1 MLYYQPSCS
10 FNEMDPVSAKCLRD
24 YAKEKNMKIR
34 ACCHFDKN
42 ILTDDD
48 IGIYFCQACREV
60 MEKQGFRTK
69 SFWEILDE
77 DESFVLP
84 DYSGMKFVIQDCWR
98 DREHPEIHKA
108 IRSLLAKMH
117 IEYVELLKNKDHSD
131 YCGTLHFETELYK
144 DQVSSFDHI
153 SHNGEELTKKMMEEK
168 AAQLNGLPV
177 ITCCARCYKGFIT
190 GGAHPVH
197 LMTLITGN
205 YLGREK
211 ELEEKTIE
219 IMKKPDPRYA
229 MRRQ

>member
-117 IEYVELLKNKDHSD
+117 IEYVELPKNYYRDDNPDNSPVVTWRAHANLLYSNWIN
-131 YCGTLHFETELYK
+131 YYVYQETPYNINDIK
-144 DQVSSFDHI
+144 
-153 SHNGEELTKKMMEEK
+153 
-168 AAQLNGLPV
+168 
-177 ITCCARCYKGFIT
+177 
-190 GGAHPVH
+190 
-197 LMTLITGN
+197 
-205 YLGREK
+205 
-211 ELEEKTIE
+211 
-219 IMKKPDPRYA
+219 
-229 MRRQ
+229 